1 MKKILLFDL
10 HSTHNDE
17 HALFHNNVYK
27 LIMLETAARLGIV
40 KFITDYETAIAA
52 EEAAMGVDPGS
63 VFTTSITQADKYRDQ
78 LDRSFDLLVESK
90 TIDFDPNVREA
101 AFRVERILKQSGYLR
116 KLPYD
121 DKSKAYNTRNKKLT
135 TTYAEDVAIIGGNA
149 LLDQQNA
156 ANEDFLN
163 RFGDRASEKALTI
176 SGNVRAA
183 RVVTDDVYEAIINQ
197 VNALAIVNGEADYAN
212 FIDKVNYY
220 VKYNKDVLAAR
231 RGRKSDDDTPE
242 TPTK

>member
-78 LDRSFDLLVESK
+78 LPGQVDL
-90 TIDFDPNVREA
+90 R
-101 AFRVERILKQSGYLR
+101 
-116 KLPYD
+116 LP
-121 DKSKAYNTRNKKLT
+121 SR
-135 TTYAEDVAIIGGNA
+135 
-149 LLDQQNA
+149 
-156 ANEDFLN
+156 
-163 RFGDRASEKALTI
+163 
-176 SGNVRAA
+176 
-183 RVVTDDVYEAIINQ
+183 
-197 VNALAIVNGEADYAN
+197 
-212 FIDKVNYY
+212 
-220 VKYNKDVLAAR
+220 
-231 RGRKSDDDTPE
+231 
-242 TPTK
+242 